1 MHATKRRP
9 QLRLGWQSAF
19 AHRLAS
25 MPPTPGAHRVVLPS
39 RGRQTLR
46 LPRRPRSLQWRGR
59 VEAQRDNEVLRCS
72 PTSGAVQAAA
82 ARVVQRRTASSSDW
96 VAGGLSVCVTVL
108 GAEFTRGARASC
120 ASQACN
126 VKTIRRPAHTFAQAR
141 W

>member
-25 MPPTPGAHRVVLPS
+25 MPPTPGAYRVVLPS

-82 ARVVQRRTASSSDW
+82 ARVVQRRTASF
-96 VAGGLSVCVTVL
+96 VRLGGWRPVRL
-108 GAEFTRGARASC
+108 RHGARGG
-120 ASQACN
+120 
-126 VKTIRRPAHTFAQAR
+126 VYPGRPGFLCKPTM
-141 W
+141 